1 MNKCVNKTSKIKN
14 QIKSYFFLSS
24 LFLTI
29 KMIIITK
36 DLFQPATAK
45 ISFKD
50 LKKIGQSPGSW
61 VEVYSEQGKVK
72 SKKKKIL

>member
-1 MNKCVNKTSKIKN
+1 
-14 QIKSYFFLSS
+14 
-24 LFLTI
+24 
-29 KMIIITK
+29 MIIITK

-72 SKKKKIL
+72 IFGQPKFQITTFLQIVLFQ